1 MVVRKGKNLLG
12 QNVRGISFLIPNE
25 YGKWLVNILKPIDF
39 KKYNWSIGS
48 GEEYKYQDNDLI
60 RLFPDDVSIL
70 RGAELFKII
79 DTAEPQYIIFA
90 DLKAF
95 PIGTNS
101 FDINTYEDF
110 LASDCELIL
119 LIVDSVYTSIYCK
132 DLKTLSQLYANV
144 ATLKVDSLTYITDEN
159 DFRNTLR
166 VW

>member
-1 MVVRKGKNLLG
+1 MG

-25 YGKWLVNILKPIDF
+25 YDKWLFNILKPIDF
-39 KKYNWSIGS
+39 KKYKWSIGS

-60 RLFPDDVSIL
+60 RLFSDDVSIL
-70 RGAELFKII
+70 RGEELFKII
-79 DTAEPQYIIFA
+79 DTVEPQYIVFA

-95 PIGTNS
+95 PLDTNS

-110 LASDCELIL
+110 LVSDCELIF

-132 DLKTLSQLYANV
+132 DLKTLSELYVNA
-144 ATLKVDSLTYITDEN
+144 ASLKVDSLTYITDDN

-166 VW
+166 VR